1 MELNDALHFTA
12 LDSKN
17 FWTFGGSSFLL
28 PLIRIYPELPKS
40 FHFMFMISSQKC
52 RCFYGISY
60 INGVFRVN
68 ETIDRKKIH
77 WTGWRQTSALF
88 TLNASEMLHMGSL
101 SLKKSWSVN
110 NYRPM
115 VMNGTVI
122 FYRFLCCWCSG
133 QKNASLLLVWWYGEH
148 GFEDANNWRT

>member
-1 MELNDALHFTA
+1 MELNYALHFTA

-68 ETIDRKKIH
+68 ETIDRKKFTELVGVRPVHYLH
-77 WTGWRQTSALF
+77 WTHLRCWIWD
-88 TLNASEMLHMGSL
+88 HYPW
-101 SLKKSWSVN
+101 KKVEVLIIIAQWC
-110 NYRPM
+110 
-115 VMNGTVI
+115 